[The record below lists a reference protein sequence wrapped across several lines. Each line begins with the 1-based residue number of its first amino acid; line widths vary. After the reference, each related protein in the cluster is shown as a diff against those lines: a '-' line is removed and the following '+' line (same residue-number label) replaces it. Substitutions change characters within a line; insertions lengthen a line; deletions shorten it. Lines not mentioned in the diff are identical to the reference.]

1 MKRLMQLA
9 GLVLIAGVFAGC
21 SSEPAEDAIVA
32 KVGPR
37 EIPLAT
43 FEKAW
48 ATVDPKYLPGHED
61 LAGRTEFLETI
72 INKEILGL
80 KADQLGYDKDEYVVQ
95 GMEAF
100 KQVGLQAGYLK
111 VKVADKIEMT
121 EAKLQE
127 AFKHYGKTL
136 QMRQILC
143 DTEDDALQVVE
154 LIKGGGDFET
164 VCKQHSKGP
173 DAAEGG
179 RMVGALWGTFPP
191 QFQVLFETEV
201 GDITPPIFSKYGYFV
216 IKVISANKGSAK
228 TFEEARPDLEKLLL
242 QQLQMQASID
252 LSDNI
257 REKHN
262 FEFYEQNIATV
273 FDAIPADRPLTNP
286 PNRSDEIYPLL
297 RFDPQ
302 DLDKP
307 LCTYAGKSIT
317 IKDFSDLYDRAS
329 FFQRPRREYR
339 YGDVRKF
346 LIDIVMNELV
356 EVEMETSGIEKEP
369 EVAEMLARKQE
380 QLMVDKLYQDLVDG
394 QTDVSRNE
402 LEEYYTDNIE
412 QFRRPEERRFNA
424 VVAGDRESAEK
435 ARKQLIAGRDFE
447 TVKAEFSMPDAEV
460 TANLND
466 RWFAREQ
473 LPEVD
478 EHGYTLD
485 NVGDVSATFEV
496 SNGWAV
502 IKLVERK
509 PERILPL
516 GEAQHDVRHALKT
529 IRNEERLNELLAKW
543 REEFPV
549 EIDEKLLMKAK
560 LSRGKRGVDFS

>member
-1 MKRLMQLA
+1 
-9 GLVLIAGVFAGC
+9 
-21 SSEPAEDAIVA
+21 
-32 KVGPR
+32 
-37 EIPLAT
+37 
-43 FEKAW
+43 
-48 ATVDPKYLPGHED
+48 
-61 LAGRTEFLETI
+61 
-72 INKEILGL
+72 
-80 KADQLGYDKDEYVVQ
+80 
-95 GMEAF
+95 
-100 KQVGLQAGYLK
+100 
-111 VKVADKIEMT
+111 
-121 EAKLQE
+121 
-127 AFKHYGKTL
+127 
-136 QMRQILC
+136 
-143 DTEDDALQVVE
+143 
-154 LIKGGGDFET
+154 
-164 VCKQHSKGP
+164 
-173 DAAEGG
+173 
-179 RMVGALWGTFPP
+179 
-191 QFQVLFETEV
+191 
-201 GDITPPIFSKYGYFV
+201 
-216 IKVISANKGSAK
+216 
-228 TFEEARPDLEKLLL
+228 
-242 QQLQMQASID
+242 
-252 LSDNI
+252 
-257 REKHN
+257 
-262 FEFYEQNIATV
+262 
-273 FDAIPADRPLTNP
+273 
-286 PNRSDEIYPLL
+286 
-297 RFDPQ
+297 
-302 DLDKP
+302 
-307 LCTYAGKSIT
+307 
-317 IKDFSDLYDRAS
+317 
-329 FFQRPRREYR
+329 
-339 YGDVRKF
+339 
-346 LIDIVMNELV
+346 
-356 EVEMETSGIEKEP
+356 METSGIEKEP